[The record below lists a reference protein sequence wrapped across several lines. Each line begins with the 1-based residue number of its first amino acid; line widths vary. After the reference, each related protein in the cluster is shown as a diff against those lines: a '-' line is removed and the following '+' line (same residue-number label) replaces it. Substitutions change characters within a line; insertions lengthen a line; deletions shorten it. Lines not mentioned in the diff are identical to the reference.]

1 MATAKE
7 IEQEFMD
14 HFRREESITV
24 DYFDDI
30 WSEYVYES
38 LHTKEQIERSSYYDN
53 LILPSGNVYL
63 IEDFGGEGQGEQRW
77 VVFSVGDQFFEVSGY
92 YASWDGTTWEDP
104 SLTEVEPKE
113 VVKIEYV
120 RKGANV

>member
-24 DYFDDI
+24 DYFDEI
-30 WSEYVYES
+30 WSNVYDN
-38 LHTKEQIERSSYYDN
+38 LYTKAQIERSDFYKDM
-53 LILPSGNVYL
+53 ILPSGNVYL

-92 YASWDGTTWEDP
+92 YASWDGTTWEDQ
-104 SLTEVEPKE
+104 SLIEVEPKE